1 MRTLWAGIGAQACP
15 AGHVSGGLPVGY
27 AGLGQYVA
35 DVVAYGLVGQVKPG
49 GDGTVGQA
57 AGEQLEYLDLSPGE
71 LGNAREVGV
80 FPCGG

>member
-1 MRTLWAGIGAQACP
+1 
-15 AGHVSGGLPVGY
+15 LPVGC

-71 LGNAREVGV
+71 LGE
-80 FPCGG
+80 CT